1 MKGNAMKGSGPKDA
15 VPKNTIPKNTVL
27 NDTMPKDSLA
37 SVAEAAMGLLE
48 AVRFAS
54 EKHRDHRR
62 KGNTAAPYINHPIAV
77 ADQLAANGCAE
88 DTGLLMAA
96 ILHDVVEDT
105 DTTHE
110 ELVEI
115 FGERVAGIV
124 KEVTDDKSLSSRE
137 IKEAAVRAIAGKSRE
152 ARLLKLSDLI
162 ANITDLIHHP
172 PNWTVERRRAYV
184 GWAETVVAGLQGTHA
199 GLEAHFAQLAG
210 EARASLDGGD

>member
-1 MKGNAMKGSGPKDA
+1 MNKAAKDA
-15 VPKNTIPKNTVL
+15 WKGKGET
-27 NDTMPKDSLA
+27 SLR
-37 SVAEAAMGLLE
+37 LLE
-48 AVRFAS
+48 AIRFAS

-96 ILHDVVEDT
+96 LLHDVVEDT

-110 ELVEI
+110 ELLGI

-124 KEVTDDKSLSSRE
+124 KEVTDDKSLSRRD
-137 IKEAAVRAIAGKSRE
+137 IKEAAVRTIAGKSRE
-152 ARLLKLSDLI
+152 ALLLKLSDLI
-162 ANITDLIHHP
+162 ANVTDLIHHP
-172 PNWTVERRRAYV
+172 PDWPMERRRAYV

-199 GLEAHFAQLAG
+199 GLESQFARLSG
-210 EARASLDGGD
+210 EARARLAGNGNC

>member
-1 MKGNAMKGSGPKDA
+1 MNKVAQEMAAQEKVAQDALKGNAEA
-15 VPKNTIPKNTVL
+15 
-27 NDTMPKDSLA
+27 SLR
-37 SVAEAAMGLLE
+37 LLE
-48 AVRFAS
+48 AIRFAS

-77 ADQLAANGCAE
+77 ADQLAANGCAG

-96 ILHDVVEDT
+96 LLHDVVEDT

-110 ELVEI
+110 ELVET

-124 KEVTDDKSLSSRE
+124 REVTDDKSLNRRD
-137 IKEAAVRAIAGKSRE
+137 IKEAAVRTIAGKSRE

-162 ANITDLIHHP
+162 ANVTDLIHHP
-172 PNWTVERRRAYV
+172 PDWSVERKRAYI

-199 GLEAHFAQLAG
+199 ELEAHFAQLAMEG
-210 EARASLDGGD
+210 RASFDEGGD

>member
-1 MKGNAMKGSGPKDA
+1 MNKAAKDA
-15 VPKNTIPKNTVL
+15 PEGNGEA
-27 NDTMPKDSLA
+27 SLR
-37 SVAEAAMGLLE
+37 LLE

-62 KGNTAAPYINHPIAV
+62 KGDTAAPYINHPIAV
-77 ADQLAANGCAE
+77 ADRLASSGCAE

-124 KEVTDDKSLSSRE
+124 REVTDDKSLSRRE
-137 IKEAAVRAIAGKSRE
+137 IKEAAVRTIAGKSRE

-162 ANITDLIHHP
+162 ANVTDLIHHP
-172 PNWTVERRRAYV
+172 PGWTVERKRAYV

-199 GLEAHFAQLAG
+199 GLETHFAQLTG
-210 EARASLDGGD
+210 EARGRLAGDVD